1 MLEQLIADILN
12 LEKRGAYSEWYGNI
26 DVNALS
32 EELAEK
38 FLDKHINEIENFVD
52 DHLMRY

>member
-12 LEKRGAYSEWYGNI
+12 LEKRGAYSEWYGGI